1 MASTDALAVVGALT
15 GITGATLGVIS
26 FARDRAKIVLVTHR
40 VATET
45 PATGLE
51 VFSRVYVVNSGRRP
65 IPIRRVGLHKAS
77 SVSWR
82 ALRATHMWFANS
94 YEDYEGLSDEDE
106 PVVLQ
111 PGEFRKFILIA
122 SSPALESGSQFFVPY
137 AIDYR
142 GRKYFGR
149 TVIAGV
155 SVTKWISAKAG
166 PQHPTLDDAVTNL
179 TEDSEAG

>member
-1 MASTDALAVVGALT
+1 
-15 GITGATLGVIS
+15 
-26 FARDRAKIVLVTHR
+26 
-40 VATET
+40 
-45 PATGLE
+45 
-51 VFSRVYVVNSGRRP
+51 
-65 IPIRRVGLHKAS
+65 
-77 SVSWR
+77 
-82 ALRATHMWFANS
+82 MWFANS

-106 PVVLQ
+106 PIVLQ
-111 PGEFRKFILIA
+111 PGELRKFVLIA

-155 SVTKWISAKAG
+155 SVTKWISAKAE
-166 PQHPTLDDAVTNL
+166 PQHPTLDDVVTNL

>member
-15 GITGATLGVIS
+15 GMTGAALGVIS

-45 PATGLE
+45 PTAGLE
-51 VFSRVYVVNSGRRP
+51 VFSRVYVVNSGRQP

-77 SVSWR
+77 SVNWR
-82 ALRATHMWFANS
+82 ARRATHMWFANP

-106 PVVLQ
+106 PIVLQ

-122 SSPALESGSQFFVPY
+122 SSPAFESHSQLFVPY

-149 TVIAGV
+149 TVIAGI
-155 SVTKWISAKAG
+155 SVTNWISAKAE
-166 PQHPTLDDAVTNL
+166 PQDATLEDAVANL
-179 TEDSEAG
+179 AEDSEPG